1 MPMHLEMFHVRQQ
14 LHLTIESKAKHQA
27 DMNEIVADCW
37 IFLDH
42 DQKRNYDPR
51 LPKFQ
56 QTG

>member
-1 MPMHLEMFHVRQQ
+1 MHLEMFHVRQQ

-42 DQKRNYDPR
+42 DQKRTYDR